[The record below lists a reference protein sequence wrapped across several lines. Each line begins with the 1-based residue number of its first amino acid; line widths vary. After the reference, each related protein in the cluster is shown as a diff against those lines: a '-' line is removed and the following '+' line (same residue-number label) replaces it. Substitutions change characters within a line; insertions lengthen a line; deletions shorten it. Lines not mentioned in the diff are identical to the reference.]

1 MPQTA
6 DIAWKRPVC
15 QLDSQGFY
23 TGQAEAELDV
33 YAKDGSYLIPGGC
46 IDTAPPEIRDGF
58 AACWNKDAQSWDYIA
73 DLRGKTAYRTDNGL
87 AVQIAFIG
95 SLDDVAAAHRAIYG
109 ADGDY
114 ALTLQAPPS
123 AAHEW
128 DGKQWRENAERAAE
142 IAAGKLA
149 QAKRGKLAALNAQA
163 QDFIGRLAELDET
176 PEFEIQTWT
185 IQAAEAKAWH
195 ADPSAPTPT
204 LDTIAAAR
212 GVPAELLKQKAYEK
226 TVRYEL
232 ATAHIVGLRQRYQD
246 AIAAAENAEAV
257 EAMAFEFALPQ
268 AV

>member
-6 DIAWKRPVC
+6 DIAWTRPVC

-23 TGQAEAELDV
+23 TGIAEAELDV
-33 YAKDGSYLIPGGC
+33 YTKDGSYLVPGGC
-46 IDTAPPEIRDGF
+46 IDTDSPKNRDGF
-58 AACWNKDAQSWDYIA
+58 AARWNKDTQSWDYIA
-73 DLRGKTAYRTDNGL
+73 DLRGKTAYRTDNGH
-87 AVQIAFIG
+87 AVYIDLIG
-95 SLDDVAAAHRAIYG
+95 SLDDIAAVLRAGDEG
-109 ADGDY
+109 ADY

-149 QAKRGKLAALNAQA
+149 LAKRGKLAALNAQA

-212 GVPAELLKQKAYEK
+212 GVPSEILKQKAYEK

-246 AIAAAENAEAV
+246 AIAAEESAEAV
-257 EAMAFEFALPQ
+257 DGMTFEFTLPQ